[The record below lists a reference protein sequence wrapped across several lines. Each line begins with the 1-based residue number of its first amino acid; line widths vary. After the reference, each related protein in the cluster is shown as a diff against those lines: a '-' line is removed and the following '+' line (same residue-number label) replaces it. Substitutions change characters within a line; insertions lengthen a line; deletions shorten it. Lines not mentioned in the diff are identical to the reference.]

1 MDQQTA
7 TIDKLS
13 YQIEVT
19 RPVCLP
25 YNDIAHGIVA
35 SLVKQIDFTTE
46 SQIAAIRSGLS
57 LPAY

>member
-25 YNDIAHGIVA
+25 YNDIAHDFVEA
-35 SLVKQIDFTTE
+35 LVGQFD
-46 SQIAAIRSGLS
+46 RGL
-57 LPAY
+57 LEA